1 MLSCAVRDVF
11 DNTCHSAIHAVVNVN
26 NNNRS
31 SVVDDDNGG
40 SSNNDN
46 DSNMNI
52 NISLQAKPEW
62 RRHFPLNALLRP
74 SINSFAHDQFHMPQ
88 QKKKQ
93 RRSTLSVTEL
103 RNATVVTHHPR
114 IVNEATG
121 ERAMCAVESEVT
133 RARNLE
139 VAVLDAGLMDEEE
152 VLL

>member
-1 MLSCAVRDVF
+1 MCIVD
-11 DNTCHSAIHAVVNVN
+11 IIY
-26 NNNRS
+26 S
-31 SVVDDDNGG
+31 SITSLGNIMVPAGANA
-40 SSNNDN
+40 NNDN

-139 VAVLDAGLMDEEE
+139 VALP
-152 VLL
+152 LLLHPLQE